1 MGKQAKDFFSKSEEM
16 QITQAIREA
25 ESNTSGEIRVHIENN
40 CKVEALDRAARVFDL
55 LKMQKTALRNG
66 VLFYLAIKDKK
77 FAIIG
82 DAGINSKVSENFW
95 DEIKEMMLKH
105 FTNGEY
111 ALGLSQGILR
121 AGEQLKRYFKHQDDD
136 VNELTDEISYS

>member
-1 MGKQAKDFFSKSEEM
+1 
-16 QITQAIREA
+16 
-25 ESNTSGEIRVHIENN
+25 
-40 CKVEALDRAARVFDL
+40 
-55 LKMQKTALRNG
+55 
-66 VLFYLAIKDKK
+66 
-77 FAIIG
+77 
-82 DAGINSKVSENFW
+82 
-95 DEIKEMMLKH
+95 MMLKH